1 MESDNTNHITTTTLN
16 SKPSFERI
24 VEDYHSMVFR
34 TAMGFV
40 HSREEAEDITQDV
53 FIRAYKGFQKF
64 RGDSKV
70 STWLYRI
77 TVNLALNHIAKKKR
91 NKIFQFGRIDTLK
104 TLFDRKENQKSPL
117 QKLEISDRER
127 IIQEAIDSL
136 PENQRIAFI
145 LSQYDDLPQK
155 EIAEIMGVSEGAV
168 EQLLQRA
175 KTKLRNKLQKFVGF
189 L

>member
-1 MESDNTNHITTTTLN
+1 MSVCKIR
-16 SKPSFERI
+16 FEQ
-24 VEDYHSMVFR
+24 VVKDHHLLVFR

-53 FIRAYKGFQKF
+53 FIRAYQGWENF
-64 RGDSKV
+64 REDSSV

-77 TVNLALNHIAKKKR
+77 SVNVSLNYLAQKKR
-91 NKIFQFGRIDTLK
+91 KAIFQYSNEMLK
-104 TLFDRKENQKSPL
+104 RLFDRQEKTQTPL

-127 IIQEAIDSL
+127 IIQKAIDSL

-145 LSQYDDLPQK
+145 LSRYDDLPQK
-155 EIAEIMGVSEGAV
+155 EIAAIMKLSEGAV

-175 KTKLRNKLQKFVGF
+175 KANLGKKMKKFVGN